1 VNQSAA
7 LSPEA
12 EALSYAE
19 MGLGAAYT
27 VNRKLTV
34 GVKVKLLKGAMSA
47 STQKALFN
55 LSLSDTYAITAK
67 GDADIKTSGIHN
79 LDQNGYDA
87 VENWRD
93 FTNNNGFA
101 FDLGATYRM
110 MDRLT
115 VGISLIDIG
124 GINWENDLY
133 GYKLDPAKATYTFA
147 GIDANKLLDGNGD
160 YTSSLSDS
168 LAVRFKFI
176 EGRIGSYYTAMPTK
190 IYATGVYELRK
201 NLTVGALLSA
211 ENFRGRFMTGF
222 TASLNREFGRR
233 VGASLTYTITNSSF
247 NNLGAGL
254 SFNFAPIQV
263 YFVGDNIL
271 SAPFSYLSNGS
282 YNSFLN
288 STQYFNFRTG
298 INFIFGREKAQE
310 KHPHSKTKKS
320 K

>member
-1 VNQSAA
+1 
-7 LSPEA
+7 
-12 EALSYAE
+12 
-19 MGLGAAYT
+19 
-27 VNRKLTV
+27 
-34 GVKVKLLKGAMSA
+34 
-47 STQKALFN
+47 
-55 LSLSDTYAITAK
+55 
-67 GDADIKTSGIHN
+67 
-79 LDQNGYDA
+79 
-87 VENWRD
+87 
-93 FTNNNGFA
+93 
-101 FDLGATYRM
+101 
-110 MDRLT
+110 
-115 VGISLIDIG
+115 
-124 GINWENDLY
+124 
-133 GYKLDPAKATYTFA
+133 
-147 GIDANKLLDGNGD
+147 
-160 YTSSLSDS
+160 
-168 LAVRFKFI
+168 
-176 EGRIGSYYTAMPTK
+176 MPTK